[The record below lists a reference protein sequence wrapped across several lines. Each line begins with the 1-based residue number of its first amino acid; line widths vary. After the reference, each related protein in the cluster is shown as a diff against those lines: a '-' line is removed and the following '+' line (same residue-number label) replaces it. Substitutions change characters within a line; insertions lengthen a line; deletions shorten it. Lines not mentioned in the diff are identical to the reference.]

1 MKKKRRI
8 KERKDSAVLAW
19 APEQIVMLF
28 TKMENI
34 RKRANLYGK
43 TIQ

>member
-19 APEQIVMLF
+19 ASEQIVMLF

-34 RKRANLYGK
+34 KRRADSYRK